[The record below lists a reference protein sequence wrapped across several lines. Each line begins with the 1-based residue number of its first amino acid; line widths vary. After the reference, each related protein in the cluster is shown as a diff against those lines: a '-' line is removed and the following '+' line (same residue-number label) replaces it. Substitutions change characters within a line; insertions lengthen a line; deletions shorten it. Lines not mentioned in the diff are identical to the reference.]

1 MTAGG
6 GEVEIGICDEARDSP
21 HSAQNLSSGGL
32 LKPHLG
38 QTAINFVPHSRQN
51 FLVSGFSAWHF
62 GHFIKNI
69 SHTNNTLTVCYYG
82 LSMSRIT

>member
-1 MTAGG
+1 MAEGW
-6 GEVEIGICDEARDSP
+6 GEITTGVCADIRASP

-62 GHFIKNI
+62 GHFIESASYQI
-69 SHTNNTLTVCYYG
+69 L
-82 LSMSRIT
+82 L